1 MSDNKHFRKR
11 GECELIDGEGF
22 GALLRQYRLAA
33 GLTQEELA
41 ERTAIS
47 ARAISS
53 MEAGRTARPYR
64 RNVEVLADALGLA
77 PGERDLLMRLAR
89 EGAGAAPGPRRPA
102 QLPADIAEF
111 TGRTEQVNSL
121 TALLA
126 GSGQPV
132 RIAVITGAGG
142 VGKSALAIHVAHQ
155 VGAAFGD
162 GQLFVE
168 LQGSSE
174 QPVSTSEV
182 LARLLRQLGMADTA
196 IPADATERAS
206 EFRTQMA
213 GLAMLVVLDDARDAA
228 QVRPLLPGNASSAVL
243 ITSRGWLAEL
253 EGSRALALG
262 ALDRSDALALF
273 ASICGAERVEAE
285 PEATD
290 AVLTACGGLPLAI
303 RIAAA
308 RLVSRPAW
316 AVGALANRLRNERQ
330 RLSELAVGDLA
341 VRASFGVSYANLP
354 DRARVPAAWPVAWC
368 RPQPAGRRRAARPCG

>member
-1 MSDNKHFRKR
+1 MRAS
-11 GECELIDGEGF
+11 DGEGF

-64 RNVEVLADALGLA
+64 RNVQVLADALALA
-77 PGERDLLMRLAR
+77 PGERDLLMLLARGGARLAR
-89 EGAGAAPGPRRPA
+89 GPGGPCRPA

-126 GSGQPV
+126 GSGQPA

-142 VGKSALAIHVAHQ
+142 VGKSALAIHVAHR
-155 VGAAFGD
+155 VGAAFGG

-174 QPVSTSEV
+174 QPVSTDEV
-182 LARLLRQLGMADTA
+182 LARLLRQLGMADAA
-196 IPADATERAS
+196 IPADATERAA
-206 EFRTQMA
+206 EFRAWMA
-213 GLAMLVVLDDARDAA
+213 GLAMLVVLDDAGDAA

-262 ALDRSDALALF
+262 AFDRAEALTLF
-273 ASICGAERVEAE
+273 ASICGADRVQAE

-316 AVGALANRLRNERQ
+316 EVGALANRLRNERQ
-330 RLSELAVGDLA
+330 RLSELEAGQLEL
-341 VRASFGVSYANLP
+341 GT
-354 DRARVPAAWPVAWC
+354 ARME
-368 RPQPAGRRRAARPCG
+368 

>member
-1 MSDNKHFRKR
+1 M
-11 GECELIDGEGF
+11 ELPLVESGTVGTGEGERF
-22 GALLRQYRLAA
+22 GALLRRFRLDAA
-33 GLTQEELA
+33 LTQEEL
-41 ERTAIS
+41 S
-47 ARAISS
+47 AVTGLSVRAISS
-53 MEAGRTARPYR
+53 MEAGRTTKPYR
-64 RNVEVLADALGLA
+64 RSVQLLCVALGLSEQA
-77 PGERDLLMRLAR
+77 SAALMRAAR
-89 EGAGAAPGPRRPA
+89 QGSAVLIPSEQPDQALRPA

-196 IPADATERAS
+196 IPADAAGRAA

-228 QVRPLLPGNASSAVL
+228 QVRPLLPGNAVSAVL
-243 ITSRGWLAEL
+243 VTSRGWLAEL
-253 EGSRALALG
+253 EGGRALVLG
-262 ALDRSDALALF
+262 ALDRSEALALF

-285 PEATD
+285 PEAAD

-341 VRASFGVSYANLP
+341 VRATFG
-354 DRARVPAAWPVAWC
+354 
-368 RPQPAGRRRAARPCG
+368 

>member
-1 MSDNKHFRKR
+1 MRAN
-11 GECELIDGEGF
+11 DGEGF
-22 GALLRQYRLAA
+22 GALLRQYRLAV

-41 ERTAIS
+41 GRTAIS
-47 ARAISS
+47 A
-53 MEAGRTARPYR
+53 
-64 RNVEVLADALGLA
+64 
-77 PGERDLLMRLAR
+77 RDLLMRLAR
-89 EGAGAAPGPRRPA
+89 EGAGAAPWPRRPA

-174 QPVSTSEV
+174 QPVSTSKV

-196 IPADATERAS
+196 IPADATGRAA

-253 EGSRALALG
+253 EGSRALVLG
-262 ALDRSDALALF
+262 ALDRSEARTLF

-285 PEATD
+285 PEAAA

-330 RLSELAVGDLA
+330 RLSEPAVA
-341 VRASFGVSYANLP
+341 T
-354 DRARVPAAWPVAWC
+354 
-368 RPQPAGRRRAARPCG
+368 CGPRHLRCQLRESA